1 MVSYKFPRRGNNRAI
16 AYCDTL
22 PYLRNA
28 YPASIPKYI
37 KKLRMGSKRAY
48 PYVSPTPTQL
58 KPVKRKDTLMGEYT
72 PKEVASIVKN
82 ELDRS
87 LGKIPIRIRFFIHN
101 S

>member
-1 MVSYKFPRRGNNRAI
+1 
-16 AYCDTL
+16 
-22 PYLRNA
+22 
-28 YPASIPKYI
+28 
-37 KKLRMGSKRAY
+37 
-48 PYVSPTPTQL
+48 
-58 KPVKRKDTLMGEYT
+58 MGEYT